1 MFVENFSFQIR
12 IASSSSVE
20 TVSTLSEAV
29 FNEVLI
35 LWMMKVDSGKTL
47 FNASVD
53 SSRDSA
59 ALITAWAA
67 SSSADVSFSPKNLNF
82 YRKILQKIMIRR
94 YDSFVC
100 QLDSIE
106 FFVSRKICRSS
117 GQLFFTISGLIGV
130 II

>member
-35 LWMMKVDSGKTL
+35 LWMMKVDSGNTL
-47 FNASVD
+47 VNASVD
-53 SSRDSA
+53 SSRDKA

-82 YRKILQKIMIRR
+82 HKKNIAKNNDKEI
-94 YDSFVC
+94 
-100 QLDSIE
+100 
-106 FFVSRKICRSS
+106 
-117 GQLFFTISGLIGV
+117 
-130 II
+130 